1 MSALEQALDA
11 LRRGE
16 VVAAPTETLVGLLA
30 DAMDVDAVARVADLK
45 GRSANQ
51 PIALLLPD
59 VAALDRVAVRVSET
73 TRALGEAHW
82 PGPLTLLVEARPEL
96 SPLLTRDG
104 KVGVRVPGPS
114 LALDLVRA
122 FGGPLTA
129 TSANLSGE
137 PAVADTAALAPA
149 IAAGAHVLSG
159 RAPGGEPSTFVDAT
173 VEPPV
178 VLRAGAIDV
187 GF

>member
-1 MSALEQALDA
+1 MLEPALEV

-30 DAMDVDAVARVADLK
+30 DAFDHAAVARVAALK
-45 GRSANQ
+45 GRDADQ
-51 PIALLLPD
+51 PIALLLPN
-59 VAALDRVAVRVSET
+59 AEALDRVARRVTER
-73 TRALGEAHW
+73 TRELARAHW

-96 SPLLTRDG
+96 SPLCVKDG

-129 TSANLSGE
+129 TSANPSGQ
-137 PAVADTAALAPA
+137 PPVADTAELDLSLATA
-149 IAAGAHVLSG
+149 VHVLGG
-159 RAPGGEPSTFVDAT
+159 RAPGGPPSTLVDAT
-173 VEPPV
+173 GAEPV
-178 VLRAGAIDV
+178 VLRRGAVRVD
-187 GF
+187 